1 MAKSRHRKNHKKK
14 LQNFKNNQKSRRMN
28 DINKLKE
35 EITAMQEKAI
45 AKEKNGEVSLDSIS
59 I

>member
-1 MAKSRHRKNHKKK
+1 MPKSRHRKNHKKK
-14 LQNFKNNQKSRRMN
+14 LQNFKNNQKSRRSS

-45 AKEKNGEVSLDSIS
+45 AKENNGEVSLDSIS